1 MKRHLRPLVLGLAL
15 SAPLVLGGCPGGSEA
30 PSGGGGVPRRGVTIE
45 HDVIAPQESPTRG
58 YSAPVRHELTP
69 VEAAILDAITP
80 AGVRH
85 DPALSALV
93 RELAARTP
101 DRFNVPPALVEGLL
115 SWFGLVDPPPGLVV
129 VELEGSCGDL
139 QSCAEPAQALAQSF
153 VDTPTVRRGSTVG
166 VGVATTEDGR
176 TRMMIGYLDRAV
188 SIEPIE
194 KTIPKGGSV
203 ALEGM
208 LLGGRTKPR
217 IDVIDARG
225 AHHQPPVVVGSDG
238 SFSTKV
244 ACGYGNGTYQ
254 IEVLAEGEHGTE
266 VVANFPVYCGTQRP
280 GTIDVEIERL
290 DGRVDASSI
299 ARSNFDFLNE
309 ERKSRGLPELAWDAE
324 VATLARAHSLDM
336 KENGFVGHVSPS
348 TGGVMDR
355 FNAARVNGPVV
366 RENVARG
373 YGPKGIHESLMSS
386 PGHRVNMLATDVTHV
401 GIGVVVGQAESTS
414 SRAPRPIFLTQ
425 NFYRKPGHGVPKDL
439 PKAVRQGVDARRA
452 EKGLGALPWD
462 DRVAKLAQD
471 RANAVANGR
480 PGMGDAE
487 FQQKIYGF
495 GYQSI
500 ERQRFMVS
508 DHNAIITLD
517 DVWLSPDNGRSV
529 GFGVAQIPARRPD
542 GGNFILVLI
551 RVSP

>member
-1 MKRHLRPLVLGLAL
+1 MKPRVRVVRSLAVGLGLLL
-15 SAPLVLGGCPGGSEA
+15 SACPGSSD
-30 PSGGGGVPRRGVTIE
+30 PSSGAAGGPRRGVTIE
-45 HDVIAPQESPTRG
+45 RQVVAPTESPTRG
-58 YSAPVRHELTP
+58 YSAPVRHELSA
-69 VEAAILDAITP
+69 VEQAILATIEP
-80 AGVRH
+80 SGARH

-129 VELEGSCGDL
+129 VELEGSCADL
-139 QSCAEPAQALAQSF
+139 RSCAEPARALAESF
-153 VDTPTVRRGSTVG
+153 VATPSVKPGATVG
-166 VGVATTEDGR
+166 VGVATTSDGR
-176 TRMMIGYLDRAV
+176 TRMMIGYLDRGV
-188 SIEPIE
+188 SVEPIE
-194 KTIPKGGSV
+194 KTIPSGGSV
-203 ALEGM
+203 TLDGV
-208 LLGGRTKPR
+208 LIGGRTKPR

-244 ACGYGNGTYQ
+244 ACAYGNGTYQ
-254 IEVLAEGEHGTE
+254 VEVLAEGKHGTE

-280 GTIDVEIERL
+280 SSIKVEIERL
-290 DGRVDASSI
+290 NARVDAASV

-309 ERKSRGLPELAWDAE
+309 ERESRGLPALAWDAE
-324 VATLARAHSLDM
+324 VATIARAHSADM
-336 KENGFVGHVSPS
+336 KNNGFVGHVSPT
-348 TGGVMDR
+348 TGGVMER
-355 FNAARVNGPVV
+355 FKAARVNGPVV

-401 GIGVVVGQAESTS
+401 GIGVVIGSAESTS

-439 PKAVRQGVDARRA
+439 PATVRRGIDERRA
-452 EKGLGALPWD
+452 KKGLPPLPWD
-462 DRVAKLAQD
+462 DQVAKLAQD
-471 RANAVANGR
+471 RADAVANGR
-480 PGMGDAE
+480 PGLGDAE
-487 FQQKIYGF
+487 FQRQIYGL

-508 DHNAIITLD
+508 DHIAITTLD
-517 DVWLSPDNGRSV
+517 DVWLAPDQGRTV

-542 GGNFILVLI
+542 GGNFILVVI
-551 RVSP
+551 RVSA